1 MSTFSEM
8 ELTRIGDI
16 LPENLPGGAEEEEK
30 GAMVGRTMPLQR
42 HPRPDPQNLE
52 LGHLM
57 WQRGVEVANQ

>member
-8 ELTRIGDI
+8 ELTRIGAI
-16 LPENLPGGAEEEEK
+16 LPAEEEEK
-30 GAMVGRTMPLQR
+30 GAVVGRTMPLQR